1 MAISFLNYEC
11 TLHIKNKAAL
21 KKWLAAVS
29 KSEKKSIH
37 ELTYVFTTDDYLFNL
52 NKKYLHHNTLTD
64 IITFDYSED
73 GKLTGDIFISVDRV
87 KENAKQFKISFE
99 DELHRVMVHGVLHLA
114 GYTDKTKVAKQLMR
128 KKEDGALKKLNSN

>member
-11 TLHIKNKAAL
+11 TLHIKNKTAL
-21 KKWLAAVS
+21 KKWLAAVA
-29 KSEKKSIH
+29 KDEKRAID

-64 IITFDYSED
+64 IITFDYSKD
-73 GKLTGDIFISVDRV
+73 GRLAGEVFISVDRV
-87 KENAKQFKISFE
+87 KENAKQFKFSFD

-114 GYTDKTKVAKQLMR
+114 GYTDKTPKKKLEMTR
-128 KKEDGALKKLNSN
+128 KENAALKKLN